1 MSLGWARIF
10 TGHFEEA
17 LEPLHMALRLSP
29 YDPLA
34 YLILDRIALSHYHL
48 RQYDQALHYS
58 EHGLSLRRAYFNR
71 VVLLASLGQLGRED
85 DARRLVPETLANV
98 PADFRHYW
106 RMLTPYNDQSH
117 YAHFLEGLGK
127 AGFPVVS

>member
-1 MSLGWARIF
+1 
-10 TGHFEEA
+10 
-17 LEPLHMALRLSP
+17 
-29 YDPLA
+29 LA

-85 DARRLVPETLANV
+85 EARRLVPETLANV
-98 PADFRHYW
+98 PADIRHPLRFRSEI
-106 RMLTPYNDQSH
+106 RISRLVRKP
-117 YAHFLEGLGK
+117 GLL
-127 AGFPVVS
+127 AGG